1 MKTLYEIKIPID
13 VKLVKL
19 IFRLYFPKDIFEV
32 FINLQQ
38 KWKNV
43 KMIKV
48 VGYKT
53 ISYNAIIQS
62 NI

>member
-1 MKTLYEIKIPID
+1 MKTLYETKIPID

-38 KWKNV
+38 K
-43 KMIKV
+43 
-48 VGYKT
+48 
-53 ISYNAIIQS
+53 
-62 NI
+62 